1 MLKKIDALEME
12 MQDQNLNGKN
22 SDIRTKLDQL
32 LKVLP
37 NLSQLYTTRNFDTKK
52 SYVLDFLTKNS
63 NFKRLI
69 FDHLQSNPTL
79 ILYY

>member
-1 MLKKIDALEME
+1 MIINRLKINVKKKIDALEME

-37 NLSQLYTTRNFDTKK
+37 NLSQLYTTRNSDT
-52 SYVLDFLTKNS
+52 
-63 NFKRLI
+63 
-69 FDHLQSNPTL
+69 
-79 ILYY
+79 

>member
-1 MLKKIDALEME
+1 ME

-37 NLSQLYTTRNFDTKK
+37 NLSQLYTTRNSDT
-52 SYVLDFLTKNS
+52 
-63 NFKRLI
+63 
-69 FDHLQSNPTL
+69 
-79 ILYY
+79 

>member
-37 NLSQLYTTRNFDTKK
+37 NLSQLYILILKK